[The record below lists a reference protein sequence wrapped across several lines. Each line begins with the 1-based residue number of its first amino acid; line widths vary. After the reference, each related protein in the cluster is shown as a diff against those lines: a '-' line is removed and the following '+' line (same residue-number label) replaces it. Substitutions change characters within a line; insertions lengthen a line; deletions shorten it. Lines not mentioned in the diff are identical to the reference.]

1 MSKRFFAWFW
11 PRVERR
17 FREDEEVSAACQ
29 ELVRDLDGDVLEI
42 GCGTG
47 SNFEYYPAGA
57 RVIATDYNEHM
68 LPKARA
74 AADAAAASV
83 ELRLADAGA
92 LPFDDASFDAA
103 VSRLVLC
110 SVPDLN
116 QALSELRRVL
126 RPGGAL
132 RIFEHVRSDRAWVA
146 AMQRIANPAWGL
158 VGDGCRLNRDTVS
171 AVRAA
176 GFEVQREELRQV
188 SASPVPLKH
197 VALFARSPAAG
208 APAV

>member
-1 MSKRFFAWFW
+1 MRKRFFAWLW
-11 PRVERR
+11 PRAERQLR
-17 FREDEEVSAACQ
+17 ANEDLMAVRQ
-29 ELVRDLDGDVLEI
+29 ELVRDLDGDVIEI

-47 SNFEYYPAGA
+47 PNFEYYPAGA
-57 RVIATDYNEHM
+57 RVIATDYSEHM
-68 LPKARA
+68 LPRARA
-74 AADAAAASV
+74 DAEAAAASV
-83 ELRLADAGA
+83 ELRLAAAGA

-103 VSRLVLC
+103 VSTLVLC
-110 SVPDLN
+110 SVPDLD

-146 AMQRIANPAWGL
+146 AMQRMANPAWGL

-176 GFEVQREELRQV
+176 GFEVEREELRQV
-188 SASPVPLKH
+188 SASQLRH
-197 VALFARSPAAG
+197 VALFARSPAAE